1 MGKLQTWFSQLQW
14 MNLLNIAL
22 MALMSLLCITVH
34 ETCHGLAA
42 YALGDPT
49 AKRAGRLSLNPLRH
63 VDILGLIMMAIFH
76 FGWAKPVP
84 IDPRNFKHP
93 RRDMALTA
101 VAGPLANLVF
111 AWAATLVCGLID
123 LLPSTG
129 GVLVTCLQY
138 VSGFLSITAW
148 LSVGLAV
155 FNLLPIPPLDGSK
168 VLLAFLPAKIS
179 SFILRYERVGML
191 LLCAILYFGWLD
203 GILAT
208 MDRETVRWIAIS
220 SGRVVDWLQKIFS

>member
-1 MGKLQTWFSQLQW
+1 MERIRVWLGQLHW
-14 MNLLNIAL
+14 GELLSIVV
-22 MALMSLLCITVH
+22 MALVSLLCITVH

-93 RRDMALTA
+93 RQDMALTA
-101 VAGPLANLVF
+101 LAGPLANLVF
-111 AWAATLVCGLID
+111 AWIAVFVCCLID

-138 VSGFLSITAW
+138 VNGLLSIAAW
-148 LSVGLAV
+148 LSIGLAV

-168 VLLAFLPAKIS
+168 VLLAFLPGKIS

-203 GILAT
+203 GVLAT
-208 MDRETVRWIAIS
+208 MERETIRWVSIS
-220 SGRVVDWLQKIFS
+220 SSQVVDWLQKIFS